1 MFFFEGTKVN
11 KNNTA
16 IITEKNEFITYEKLT
31 NYIDKFSKN
40 IRNKSLVFIICKN
53 NLESIVS
60 YLSFMKSKCV
70 ISLLDENISEKSLQN
85 LIKNYRPEYIFF
97 DKKRKINLENYSSTY
112 SFYNHEL
119 LVSKKK
125 YRIKLNNQLSLLIS
139 TSGSTGT
146 SKFVRQS
153 NKNLHNNTK
162 IICDYLSISEK
173 DTTITTLPMSY
184 VYGLSIINTH
194 LYSGSSIVLNSKSLV
209 EKDFWKSLQKNK
221 VTNFGGVPYTYSI
234 LERINLNNFNLK
246 YLRYTT
252 QAGGKLNK
260 ITAKNILNKY
270 KNLNIKLCI
279 MYGAAEATA
288 RMSYVPFSDIKNKI
302 SSIGKPING
311 GKFFI
316 IDQNERRVTKP
327 NIIGELYYKG
337 KNVCLGYANSYKD
350 LSKGDTNKGI
360 LRTGDLAYKDKG
372 GYYYIAG
379 RKDRYIKIYGLRVN
393 LQELEEIIFDFGV
406 ENMCVEEKLN
416 KILIYVKN
424 FKNFYSL
431 IKYINKETNLH
442 PSSFKIINIK
452 EFPLNKNLKIS
463 YAKNLITNNE

>member
-1 MFFFEGTKVN
+1 MIK
-11 KNNTA
+11 K
-16 IITEKNEFITYEKLT
+16 KKL
-31 NYIDKFSKN
+31 K
-40 IRNKSLVFIICKN
+40 L
-53 NLESIVS
+53 
-60 YLSFMKSKCV
+60 
-70 ISLLDENISEKSLQN
+70 
-85 LIKNYRPEYIFF
+85 KNYHSIYNF
-97 DKKRKINLENYSSTY
+97 YS
-112 SFYNHEL
+112 HEL
-119 LVSKKK
+119 LVSQKN
-125 YRIKLNNQLSLLIS
+125 YRIKLYNQLSLLIS

-153 NKNLHNNTK
+153 NKNLINNTK
-162 IICDYLSISEK
+162 VICDYLSITEK

-194 LYSGSSIVLNSKSLV
+194 LYSGSSIALNSKSLV
-209 EKDFWKSLQKNK
+209 EKKFWKSLYENK

-234 LERINLNNFNLK
+234 LERINLDKFNLK

-260 ITAKNILNKY
+260 TTAKNIINKY
-270 KNLNIKLCI
+270 ENLNIKLYI

-288 RMSYVPFSDIKNKI
+288 RMSYLPFIDIKKKI
-302 SSIGKPING
+302 SSVGKPISG

-316 IDQNERRVTKP
+316 IGQNKKRIRKP

-337 KNVCLGYANSYKD
+337 KNVCLGYANNYKD
-350 LSKGDTNKGI
+350 LSKGDTNKGL
-360 LRTGDLAYKDKG
+360 LRTGDLAYKDKD
-372 GYYYIAG
+372 GYYYITG
-379 RKDRYIKIYGLRVN
+379 RKDRHIKIFGLRVN

-406 ENMCVEEKLN
+406 QNMCVEEKLN

-424 FKNFYSL
+424 FQNFNTL

-463 YAKNLITNNE
+463 YDKNLIENNE

>member
-1 MFFFEGTKVN
+1 MFFFEGTKIN

-16 IITEKNEFITYEKLT
+16 IITEKNEFITYEKLN

-40 IRNKSLVFIICKN
+40 IKNKSLAFIICKN

-60 YLSFMKSKCV
+60 YLTFMRSECV
-70 ISLLDENISEKSLQN
+70 ISLLDENISEKSLHK
-85 LIKNYRPEYIFF
+85 LINNYRPEYIFL
-97 DKKRKINLENYSSTY
+97 DKKKKINLDNYNSAY

-119 LVSKKK
+119 LISNKK
-125 YRIKLNNQLSLLIS
+125 YKIKLNKQLSLLIS
-139 TSGSTGT
+139 TSGSTGA

-153 NKNLHNNTK
+153 NKNLQNNTN
-162 IICDYLSISEK
+162 IICDYLSLSEK

-194 LYSGSSIVLNSKSLV
+194 LYSGSSVVLNSKSLV
-209 EKDFWKSLQKNK
+209 EKSFWKSLYDNK

-234 LERINLNNFNLK
+234 LERISLDKFNLK

-270 KNLNIKLCI
+270 ENLNIKLCI

-288 RMSYVPFSDIKNKI
+288 RMSYLPFCDVKNKI
-302 SSIGKPING
+302 SSIGKPIKG

-316 IDQNERRVTKP
+316 IGQNKKKITKP

-337 KNVCLGYANSYKD
+337 KNVCLGYANNYKD
-350 LSKGDTNKGI
+350 LSKGDTNKGL
-360 LRTGDLAYKDKG
+360 LRTGDLAYKDKD
-372 GYYYIAG
+372 GYYYISG

-393 LQELEEIIFDFGV
+393 LQELEEIILDFGV
-406 ENMCVEEKLN
+406 QNMCVEEKLN
-416 KILIYVKN
+416 KITVYVKN
-424 FKNFYSL
+424 FKNFNYL
-431 IKYINKETNLH
+431 IKHINKETNLH
-442 PSSFKIINIK
+442 PSCFKIINIK

-463 YAKNLITNNE
+463 YDKNLLANNE